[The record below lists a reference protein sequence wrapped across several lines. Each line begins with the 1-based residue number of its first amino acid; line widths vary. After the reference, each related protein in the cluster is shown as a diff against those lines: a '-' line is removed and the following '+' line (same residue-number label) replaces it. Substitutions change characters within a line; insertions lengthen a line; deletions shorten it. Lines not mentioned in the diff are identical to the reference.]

1 MSSSISLLITSLL
14 IYVVGA
20 FISLA
25 MRKNEQLSIN
35 ISGVTGLLGI
45 VACIPVLI
53 SNDTVVD
60 VFSTPFD
67 FAQFSIRIDGL
78 AAFMVC
84 VISLMVIITALYS
97 FSYVKE
103 YIGKGAGTM
112 GFFMN
117 LFIASMVALVTS
129 DNAFYF
135 LVFFEMMSLASYFL
149 VLTEQDD
156 NATNAGLLYFFI
168 AHVLC

>member
-35 ISGVTGLLGI
+35 ISGVTGVLGGLLGI

-60 VFSTPFD
+60 VFSNPFD
-67 FAQFSIRIDGL
+67 FAQI
-78 AAFMVC
+78 
-84 VISLMVIITALYS
+84 
-97 FSYVKE
+97 
-103 YIGKGAGTM
+103 
-112 GFFMN
+112 
-117 LFIASMVALVTS
+117 
-129 DNAFYF
+129 
-135 LVFFEMMSLASYFL
+135 
-149 VLTEQDD
+149 
-156 NATNAGLLYFFI
+156 
-168 AHVLC
+168 

>member
-25 MRKNEQLSIN
+25 VRKNEQLSIN
-35 ISGVTGLLGI
+35 ISGVTGVLGGLLGI
-45 VACIPVLI
+45 IACIPVLI

-117 LFIASMVALVTS
+117 LFIASMVALVPAITLS
-129 DNAFYF
+129 IF
-135 LVFFEMMSLASYFL
+135 
-149 VLTEQDD
+149 
-156 NATNAGLLYFFI
+156 
-168 AHVLC
+168 